1 MDIKSKAVNED
12 SVIIKII
19 GRLNIEEVQSFEKE
33 FDRFLSSK
41 KFIALDLSGLK
52 YIDSSGIG
60 SLIKAMNMTK
70 NSGVELLLFDITPT
84 ILNVFKLAYLD
95 KFFTILS
102 GKELSKRHPQFK
114 L

>member
-1 MDIKSKAVNED
+1 MDIKPKEID
-12 SVIIKII
+12 STSVAIRII

-33 FDRFLSSK
+33 FDKHLSSK
-41 KFIALDLSGLK
+41 KIIALDLSGLK

-60 SLIKAMNMTK
+60 SLIKAMNLAK
-70 NSGVELLLFDITPT
+70 NSGIEFFLFDITPA

-95 KFFTILS
+95 KFFTIIS
-102 GKELSKRHPQFK
+102 GKELSRRYPQFK